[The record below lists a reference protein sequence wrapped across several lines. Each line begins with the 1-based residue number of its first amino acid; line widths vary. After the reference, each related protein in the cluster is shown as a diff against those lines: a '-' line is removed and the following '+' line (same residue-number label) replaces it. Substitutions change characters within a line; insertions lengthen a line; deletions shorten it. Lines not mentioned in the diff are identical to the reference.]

1 MAEQFLPVLITL
13 TVAVVTAV
21 GMLAFAALIAQRSRQ
36 TTAMKTQTY
45 ETGVPL
51 LDTANKRISVK
62 FYLVA
67 LVFVV
72 LDVEVAFLYPWAVN
86 YRDLAAEV
94 SAVVLWDMLAF
105 MALLV
110 LAYLYLWRKGVFDW
124 GRRKVFVAP
133 PRARGDES

>member
-1 MAEQFLPVLITL
+1 MADQFLPVLITL
-13 TVAVVTAV
+13 AVAVVISI
-21 GMLAFAALIAQRSRQ
+21 GMLAFAALIGQRSRQ

-51 LDTANKRISVK
+51 LDSANKRISVK

-86 YRDLAAEV
+86 YRTLVGEV
-94 SAVVLWDMLAF
+94 STVVLWDMLAF

-110 LAYLYLWRKGVFDW
+110 FAYLYLWRKGVFDW
-124 GRRKVFVAP
+124 GRRKTFVKP
-133 PRARGDES
+133 PRPEGEPS